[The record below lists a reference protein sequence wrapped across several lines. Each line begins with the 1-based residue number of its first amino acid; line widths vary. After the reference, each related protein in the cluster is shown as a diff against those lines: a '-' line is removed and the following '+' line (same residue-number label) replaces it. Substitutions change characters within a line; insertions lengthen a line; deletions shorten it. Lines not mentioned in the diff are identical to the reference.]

1 MKKKL
6 ILGALAVL
14 MLLPVNAQIAWKQIE
29 PGVWKGVVGT
39 PEEYSLLGVAGGYPV
54 ERRLCTFAR
63 GNLTIACQ

>member
-39 PEEYSLLGVAGGYPV
+39 PEEYSLLGVAGV
-54 ERRLCTFAR
+54 TR
-63 GNLTIACQ
+63 

>member
-29 PGVWKGVVGT
+29 
-39 PEEYSLLGVAGGYPV
+39 
-54 ERRLCTFAR
+54 R
-63 GNLTIACQ
+63 